1 MGATTGRAVHA
12 TTMWLLTLPF
22 ILFWLPF
29 LRSLFDGASYEWGN
43 TVFGVTFHGAGT
55 GGDFWFPT
63 VGTILGIVLLWSG
76 WRGPDRIFRPLALI
90 VVGLWFADSA
100 YTIGSGNDIMFEGAT
115 LGVALSIGKIAL
127 AYYGVLLALI
137 LWGFRRPAR
146 AGLPLGLANYALLIV
161 VLALLP
167 AQYYL
172 LSAGRG
178 QEASDQ
184 SGVIVTMAQWLLLS
198 AAFALGSLRRT

>member
-12 TTMWLLTLPF
+12 ATMWLLTLPL
-22 ILFWLPF
+22 ILYWLPF

-43 TVFGVTFHGAGT
+43 SLFGRVFHGAGT
-55 GGDFWFPT
+55 SGDFWFPAA
-63 VGTILGIVLLWSG
+63 GTILGVVLLWSG

-90 VVGLWFADSA
+90 VAGLWFADAA
-100 YTIGSGNDIMFEGAT
+100 YMIGSGNDIMFEGAT
-115 LGVALSIGKIAL
+115 LGVSLSIGRIAL

-137 LWGFRRPAR
+137 LWSLRRPGR
-146 AGLPLGLANYALLIV
+146 AGLPLGIANYALLAV

-167 AQYYL
+167 VQYFL

-178 QEASDQ
+178 QEANDQ
-184 SGVIVTMAQWLLLS
+184 TGVIITICQWLLLS
-198 AAFALGSLRRT
+198 AAFAVGSLRRT